1 MEEDTLRLLDHGLEI
16 MSREKM
22 KAGIALTA
30 GEKAIEDGTSCVFIY
45 NPHPYEITG
54 QFAFEAGLPKQN
66 WEDVFYYPE
75 CSCNGEPVKTQGEM
89 ESSHFC
95 IDWRKKVVIE
105 ATLKRMYEPDRYPFP
120 CHSQEAGIPADFRE
134 KGVCI

>member
-1 MEEDTLRLLDHGLEI
+1 MCIRDRKYPARAVHEAVKDLLFAEFHDALPGSGTQLVEEDTLRLLDHGLEI

-75 CSCNGEPVKTQGEM
+75 CS
-89 ESSHFC
+89 
-95 IDWRKKVVIE
+95 W
-105 ATLKRMYEPDRYPFP
+105 
-120 CHSQEAGIPADFRE
+120 
-134 KGVCI
+134 VCMSISRDKSMR